1 MEIFIETERLILR
14 EVLPT
19 DIDGFFELDGDPEVL
34 RYLGIKPV
42 NDKTQVVDT
51 INKIRQQYLDNGIG
65 RWAMVEKETNNFI
78 GWTGLKLE
86 KIKTNNHVN
95 YYDLGY
101 RLIRKYWGKG
111 FATESAIA
119 SLQYGFEKLGIQEA
133 YASANC
139 ENIGSNNILKKVGLK
154 LIETFDL
161 EGVNHNWYKMDAA
174 AYEDQSRNATSG
186 EEPVKNSKT

>member
-1 MEIFIETERLILR
+1 MKIFLETERLILR

-19 DIDGFFELDGDPEVL
+19 DIDGFFKLDGDPEVL

-42 NDKTQVVDT
+42 NDKTQVIDT

-101 RLIRKYWGKG
+101 RLLRKYWGKG

-119 SLQYGFEKLGIQEA
+119 SLQYGFEKLGIQEV
-133 YASANC
+133 YAAANC
-139 ENIGSNNILKKVGLK
+139 ENIGSNNILKKVGLNF
-154 LIETFDL
+154 IETFDL
-161 EGVNHNWYKMDAA
+161 EGVKHNWYSMDAA
-174 AYEDQSRNATSG
+174 AYKNQGRNATSG
-186 EEPVKNSKT
+186 DER